1 MNLPLSLVA
10 DHMVVTLACQA
21 KSARVKQLILEK
33 VAGLLIEERQEEALA
48 IFKATKDKIVAFVQ
62 KDTNANVRDAAVGLL
77 AVFKIILGEDP
88 SVAEAINSLPKYR
101 VAEINKVAG
110 ENKRAQG

>member
-1 MNLPLSLVA
+1 LNLPLSLVA
-10 DHMVVTLACQA
+10 DYMVVTLACQA

-33 VAGLLIEERQEEALA
+33 VAGLLIEERQEDALA
-48 IFKATKDKIVAFVQ
+48 IFKSTKDKIVAFVQ

-77 AVFKIILGEDP
+77 AVFKMILGEDP

-101 VAEINKVAG
+101 IAEINKVAG

>member
-1 MNLPLSLVA
+1 
-10 DHMVVTLACQA
+10 
-21 KSARVKQLILEK
+21 
-33 VAGLLIEERQEEALA
+33 
-48 IFKATKDKIVAFVQ
+48 
-62 KDTNANVRDAAVGLL
+62 VRDAAVGLL